1 MGNPTNWF
9 EILGGRAELEKI
21 LAERV
26 KQAREAAEA
35 ILALQ
40 TNPRVSFRTRV
51 TSLTKLI
58 ALAKK
63 YKRYTANG

>member
-1 MGNPTNWF
+1 MDDA
-9 EILGGRAELEKI
+9 EARAELDRI
-21 LAERV
+21 LAERA
-26 KQAREAAEA
+26 KEGRQAAEA

-40 TNPRVSFRTRV
+40 TNPRVSFRTRI

>member
-1 MGNPTNWF
+1 MITPKND
-9 EILGGRAELEKI
+9 AEARLMLEQI
-21 LAERV
+21 LAERTMEGR
-26 KQAREAAEA
+26 QAAEA

>member
-1 MGNPTNWF
+1 MDDA
-9 EILGGRAELEKI
+9 ECRAELEKI

-26 KQAREAAEA
+26 KQAREAAEL
-35 ILALQ
+35 ILSLQ
-40 TNPRVSFRTRV
+40 TNPRVSFRTRI

>member
-1 MGNPTNWF
+1 MDDA
-9 EILGGRAELEKI
+9 ECRAELEKI

-40 TNPRVSFRTRV
+40 TNPRVSFRTRF